1 VKKISCAPRDV
12 DTKVPPPPQ
21 PAPEEEEE
29 EDPEIRIYYN
39 SDDTAE
45 SLGEHDPILRLADF
59 EDFDDDA

>member
-21 PAPEEEEE
+21 PAPEEEE

-59 EDFDDDA
+59 EEFDDDA